1 MSLESI
7 GISDIMIKDVKVEAQ
22 NQNIFAVSKIM
33 SDNNIG
39 SVIIIDNYDKRNP
52 VGIVTERDIIRIL
65 GSVKSDLQQT
75 PIKDLMTSPVI
86 PLSSQATIADALELM
101 HEKKTK
107 RIPIVDKN
115 NNLVGIVSENI
126 IFNVLM
132 KNKDLLTGLVHYRPN
147 IAQKPIY
154 NDFYNSGSTMLY
166 LKKNNIFHYTFHLKL
181 SKAN

>member
-7 GISDIMIKDVKVEAQ
+7 SISDIMIKDVKVEVQDQ
-22 NQNIFAVSKIM
+22 NLFAVSKIM

-65 GSVKSDLQQT
+65 GSVKSDLKET
-75 PIKDLMTSPVI
+75 PVKDLMTSPVI

-101 HEKKTK
+101 HEKKIR

-126 IFNVLM
+126 ILNVLM
-132 KNKDLLTGLVHYRPN
+132 KNKDLLTGLADYKPN

-154 NDFYNSGSTMLY
+154 NDFLQLWSTDALP
-166 LKKNNIFHYTFHLKL
+166 KKE
-181 SKAN
+181 

>member
-1 MSLESI
+1 MNLESI
-7 GISDIMIKDVKVEAQ
+7 SISDIMIKDVKVEVQ

-75 PIKDLMTSPVI
+75 PVKDLMTSPVI

-101 HEKKTK
+101 HEKKIR

-115 NNLVGIVSENI
+115 SNLVGIVTENI

-132 KNKDLLTGLVHYRPN
+132 KNKDLLTGLADYKPN

-154 NDFYNSGSTMLY
+154 NDFLQLWSNDALP
-166 LKKNNIFHYTFHLKL
+166 KK
-181 SKAN
+181 

>member
-1 MSLESI
+1 
-7 GISDIMIKDVKVEAQ
+7 
-22 NQNIFAVSKIM
+22 M

-75 PIKDLMTSPVI
+75 PVKNLMTSPVI

-101 HEKKTK
+101 HEKKIR

-115 NNLVGIVSENI
+115 SNLVGIVTENI

-132 KNKDLLTGLVHYRPN
+132 KNKDLLTGLADYKPN

-154 NDFYNSGSTMLY
+154 NDFLRLWSNDALP
-166 LKKNNIFHYTFHLKL
+166 KK
-181 SKAN
+181 

>member
-7 GISDIMIKDVKVEAQ
+7 SISDIMIKDVKVEVQDQ
-22 NQNIFAVSKIM
+22 NLFAVSKIM

-75 PIKDLMTSPVI
+75 PVKDLMTSPVI

-101 HEKKTK
+101 HEKKIR

-115 NNLVGIVSENI
+115 SNLVGIVTENI

-132 KNKDLLTGLVHYRPN
+132 KNKDLLTGLADYKTN

-154 NDFYNSGSTMLY
+154 NDFLQLWFNDTLP
-166 LKKNNIFHYTFHLKL
+166 KK
-181 SKAN
+181 